1 MVHKAS
7 HHVPWRQLP
16 PFVRRQYIRFLVYA
30 VVGLAGILLLIG
42 LSVVAYPQSSFSSFV
57 MYSTFAY
64 PAISV
69 LLVALWDKRLT
80 RRLKAVEYRLCPEC
94 GYQLTGLSG
103 ETACPECSA
112 PCNIEHV
119 VKAWKVFSY
128 RWWRDAPPLARRH
141 YWRWIIVCLLL
152 LGIILATL
160 PINLYKVAGVR
171 WSFVFLGLWALSLPV
186 MVYFALESHKRL
198 VKRLES
204 SEFKLCP
211 KCGYP
216 LTGLT
221 GKTCCPECGLQL
233 DVDQVEYAWRRYRS
247 IRTGPF
253 V

>member
-1 MVHKAS
+1 MDHEAS
-7 HHVPWRQLP
+7 ANTPSRQFP
-16 PFVRRQYIRFLVYA
+16 PFVRRRYIRFLVYA
-30 VVGLAGILLLIG
+30 VVGLAAIGLLIWFSG
-42 LSVVAYPQSSFSSFV
+42 AAYPQSSFSSFV

-64 PAISV
+64 PGILF

-80 RRLKAVEYRLCPEC
+80 RRLKAVEYRLCPQC
-94 GYQLTGLSG
+94 GSHLTDLSG

-112 PCNIEHV
+112 PCNIEQV

-152 LGIILATL
+152 LGIILATW
-160 PINLYKVAGVR
+160 PINLYKVAGR
-171 WSFVFLGLWALSLPV
+171 WSFAFYGLWALSMPV
-186 MVYFALESHKRL
+186 LMYFALESHKRL
-198 VKRLES
+198 VKRLQS
-204 SEFKLCP
+204 AGFKLCP
-211 KCGYP
+211 SCGYP

-221 GKTCCPECGLQL
+221 GKTCCPECGLEL
-233 DVDQVEYAWRRYRS
+233 DVDQVESAWRRYRS

>member
-1 MVHKAS
+1 MDHEASAKAPS
-7 HHVPWRQLP
+7 RRLP
-16 PFVRRQYIRFLVYA
+16 PFVRRRYIRFLVYA
-30 VVGLAGILLLIG
+30 VVGLAGILLLIWF
-42 LSVVAYPQSSFSSFV
+42 SVVAYPQSSFPSFV

-64 PAISV
+64 PGIS
-69 LLVALWDKRLT
+69 LLLLSLWDKRLT

-94 GYQLTGLSG
+94 GSHLTNLSG

-186 MVYFALESHKRL
+186 LVYFALESHKRL

-204 SEFKLCP
+204 AGSNSAP
-211 KCGYP
+211 SAGI
-216 LTGLT
+216 
-221 GKTCCPECGLQL
+221 
-233 DVDQVEYAWRRYRS
+233 RS
-247 IRTGPF
+247 RG
-253 V
+253 